1 MKKELELKTVEWLIN
16 NTKPQRKYFESFTA
30 FVASIQI
37 ILSSTR
43 ISSSPIWFL
52 FLVDKF

>member
-43 ISSSPIWFL
+43 ISSSPI
-52 FLVDKF
+52 